1 MAVFVHC
8 SVSSNLSYVTFPF
21 IRPQSSAMKRSLRSV
36 DSTGDT
42 VTFASQLSTSFFSAL
57 QEACL
62 TFGSLFEE
70 HYAKPEI
77 LNLLLNWV
85 QKQVSAYVE
94 ILIPQ
99 VSPSPSL
106 YFASVVLICVLLD
119 NLHACCCHNLT
130 CMVLIHPQQ
139 PPYRCTPAST
149 ISRTTC

>member
-1 MAVFVHC
+1 
-8 SVSSNLSYVTFPF
+8 
-21 IRPQSSAMKRSLRSV
+21 MKRSLRSV

-42 VTFASQLSTSFFSAL
+42 VTFASQLSSSFFSAL

-99 VSPSPSL
+99 VRTFTFCMFFNLGGRACSLTVHSSPCVVWSPRSPL
-106 YFASVVLICVLLD
+106 
-119 NLHACCCHNLT
+119 
-130 CMVLIHPQQ
+130 
-139 PPYRCTPAST
+139 
-149 ISRTTC
+149 TTCL